1 MSDPSETP
9 MLRVRFLL
17 ILINTDKGV
26 FGTRQNLYDG
36 LNVIRAENYAG
47 KSQLVQS
54 IMYALGMEGMQ
65 GPSHAVPL
73 AHAMTDYL
81 EYKENGKEKTAK
93 VIDSMV
99 SLEIENGKGKFL
111 TVQRA
116 IAGDRNRHLMTV
128 YEGRAIT
135 KKEAL
140 STARDYYVRE
150 GGAATNELGF
160 HRRLKDF
167 IGWELPMAP
176 RFNEPECPLY
186 LETIFPLLYVEQ
198 KLGWG
203 RLPARYPTWLGI
215 RDVGRRTVEF
225 ILGLEAYATAIER
238 AAVNEEIKRLKR
250 DWSNARTQAERSGSA
265 IAGIVRGIPV
275 EPIASWP
282 PEVPPT
288 LSVMRDSKWVQIA
301 EYLTGLKSRLAE
313 LQNIE
318 VPSTAKAEPKLRAE
332 LPKLEADLAS
342 RERAIA
348 ALYEKFEADTSEA
361 ESLQQRL
368 DTINDDLRK
377 YKDLRK
383 VRRMG
388 SSDGPEIVTGHCPTC
403 HQELADSLLD
413 TGSKA
418 VPMTVDQNVSFYEEQ
433 IQLFTAVHGNAL
445 HAVQTTEKELRAQR
459 GQVAELRDRIRDIR
473 ETLVSASSS
482 PSVESISERI
492 RLQERVGRV
501 ATQQEV
507 FEEHIAELAQLAS
520 EWLDVQE
527 RLKKLPK
534 GALSENDEAKINQMQ
549 TSFQDQLT
557 EYKMGSLAVSG
568 VTISPSSYEPE
579 AASINLSADVSAS
592 DLIRVHWAY
601 LLALL
606 EVGTRPTGNHP
617 GLLIFDEPQ
626 QQSVEESAFR
636 EMLKHALGEKR
647 CQIIITTS
655 HERKSIGAYLEKIG
669 VKHVVEFGLDRIIQK
684 MP

>member
-1 MSDPSETP
+1 
-9 MLRVRFLL
+9 MLRVRHIL
-17 ILINTDKGV
+17 IHINTDKGV
-26 FGTRQNLYDG
+26 FGTRQNFADG
-36 LNVIRAENYAG
+36 LNVVRAENYAG

-73 AHAMTDYL
+73 AHALTDYL
-81 EYKENGKEKTAK
+81 EYKENGKEGKAK

-99 SLEIENGKGKFL
+99 SVEIENGKKQFL

-116 IAGDRNRHLMTV
+116 IAGDRNKHLMTV

-140 STARDYYVRE
+140 SSARDYYVRE

-167 IGWELPMAP
+167 IGWDLPMAP
-176 RFNEPECPLY
+176 RFNEPDCPLY
-186 LETIFPLLYVEQ
+186 LETLFPLFYVEQ

-225 ILGLEAYATAIER
+225 VLGLDAYATAIER
-238 AAVNEEIKRLKR
+238 TAVNEEIKRLKR
-250 DWSNARTQAERSGSA
+250 EWSSARTQAERSGSS

-288 LSVMRDSKWVQIA
+288 LSVMRDSKWVPIA
-301 EYLTGLKSRLAE
+301 EYLNGLKGRFTE

-318 VPSTAKAEPKLRAE
+318 VPSTEQAEPKIRAE
-332 LPKLEADLAS
+332 LTKLESDLAS

-348 ALYEKFEADTSEA
+348 ALYEKFETDSAEA
-361 ESLQQRL
+361 EALQQRL

-377 YKDLRK
+377 YRDLRK

-388 SSDGPEIVTGHCPTC
+388 SSDGPEVVNGHCPTC
-403 HQELADSLLD
+403 HQDLADSLLD
-413 TGSKA
+413 TGNKA

-433 IQLFTAVHGNAL
+433 IQLFTAVHGNAM
-445 HAVQTTEKELRAQR
+445 HSVQTAEKELRAQR
-459 GQVAELRDRIRDIR
+459 GQVAELRDRMRDIR

-482 PSVESISERI
+482 PSIEAISERI

-501 ATQQEV
+501 TTQQET
-507 FEEHIAELAQLAS
+507 FDENIAELAQLAT
-520 EWLDVQE
+520 EWFDVQE

-534 GALSENDEAKINQMQ
+534 GALSANDEAKINRMQ
-549 TSFQDQLT
+549 TSFQGQLGA
-557 EYKMGSLAVSG
+557 YKMGSLAVSG

-579 AASINLSADVSAS
+579 AESINLSADVSAS
-592 DLIRVHWAY
+592 DLIRLHWAY

-626 QQSVEESAFR
+626 QQSVEENAFR
-636 EMLKHALGEKR
+636 EMLRHAQGEKN

-655 HERKSIGAYLEKIG
+655 HERKTIGTYLEKIG
-669 VKHVVEFGLDRIIQK
+669 AKHVVEFGVDRIIQK

>member
-1 MSDPSETP
+1 

-17 ILINTDKGV
+17 IHINTDKGV
-26 FGTRQNLYDG
+26 FGTRQNFYDG

-238 AAVNEEIKRLKR
+238 AAVNEQIKRLKR
-250 DWSNARTQAERSGSA
+250 DWSNVRTQAERSGSA

-282 PEVPPT
+282 PEIPPT

-445 HAVQTTEKELRAQR
+445 HAVQTTERELRAQR

-482 PSVESISERI
+482 PSV
-492 RLQERVGRV
+492 
-501 ATQQEV
+501 
-507 FEEHIAELAQLAS
+507 
-520 EWLDVQE
+520 
-527 RLKKLPK
+527 
-534 GALSENDEAKINQMQ
+534 
-549 TSFQDQLT
+549 
-557 EYKMGSLAVSG
+557 
-568 VTISPSSYEPE
+568 
-579 AASINLSADVSAS
+579 
-592 DLIRVHWAY
+592 
-601 LLALL
+601 
-606 EVGTRPTGNHP
+606 
-617 GLLIFDEPQ
+617 
-626 QQSVEESAFR
+626 
-636 EMLKHALGEKR
+636 
-647 CQIIITTS
+647 
-655 HERKSIGAYLEKIG
+655 
-669 VKHVVEFGLDRIIQK
+669 
-684 MP
+684 

>member
-1 MSDPSETP
+1 
-9 MLRVRFLL
+9 MLRVRHLL
-17 ILINTDKGV
+17 IHINTDKGV
-26 FGTRQNLYDG
+26 FGTRQNFADG
-36 LNVIRAENYAG
+36 LNVVRAENYAG

-73 AHAMTDYL
+73 AHALTDYL
-81 EYKENGKEKTAK
+81 DYKEGTEKRKAK

-99 SLEIENGKGKFL
+99 SIEIENGKKQFL

-116 IAGDRNRHLMTV
+116 IAGDRNKHLMTV

-140 STARDYYVRE
+140 SSARDYYVRE
-150 GGAATNELGF
+150 SGAATNNLGF

-167 IGWELPMAP
+167 IGWDLPMAP
-176 RFNEPECPLY
+176 RFNDADCPLY
-186 LETIFPLLYVEQ
+186 LETLFPLFYVEQ

-225 ILGLEAYATAIER
+225 VLGLEAYATAIER

-250 DWSNARTQAERSGSA
+250 AWASARTQAERSGSA
-265 IAGIVRGIPV
+265 VAGIVRGIPV

-288 LSVMRDSKWVQIA
+288 LSVMRDSNWVLIT
-301 EYLTGLKSRLAE
+301 EYLNGLKGRFTE

-318 VPSTAKAEPKLRAE
+318 VPSTEQAEPKIRAE
-332 LPKLEADLAS
+332 LSKLESDLAS

-348 ALYEKFEADTSEA
+348 ALYEKFETENAEA
-361 ESLQQRL
+361 QALQQRL

-388 SSDGPEIVTGHCPTC
+388 SSDGPEVVNGHCPTC
-403 HQELADSLLD
+403 HQDLPDSLLD
-413 TGSKA
+413 TGNKA
-418 VPMTVDQNVSFYEEQ
+418 APMTVDQNVSFYEEQ
-433 IQLFTAVHGNAL
+433 IQLFAAVHSNVRRSVHSA
-445 HAVQTTEKELRAQR
+445 ERELRAPR

-482 PSVESISERI
+482 PSIEAISERI
-492 RLQERVGRV
+492 RLQERIGRV
-501 ATQQEV
+501 TTEQQMFDEN
-507 FEEHIAELAQLAS
+507 IAELAQLAT
-520 EWLDVQE
+520 EWLDVQD

-534 GALSENDEAKINQMQ
+534 GELSANDEAKINEMQ
-549 TSFQDQLT
+549 ASFQGQLG
-557 EYKMGSLAVSG
+557 EYKMGSLAVHG

-579 AASINLSADVSAS
+579 AESINLSADVSAS
-592 DLIRVHWAY
+592 DLIRLHWAY

-606 EVGTRPTGNHP
+606 EVGTGSTGNHP

-626 QQSVEESAFR
+626 QQSVEENAFR
-636 EMLKHALGEKR
+636 EMLRHAQGEKN

-655 HERKSIGAYLEKIG
+655 HERKTISTYLEKIG
-669 VKHVVEFGLDRIIQK
+669 VKHVVEFGTDRIIQK
-684 MP
+684 MA

>member
-1 MSDPSETP
+1 
-9 MLRVRFLL
+9 MLRVRHLL
-17 ILINTDKGV
+17 IHINTDKGV
-26 FGTRQNLYDG
+26 FGTRQNFADG
-36 LNVIRAENYAG
+36 LNVVRAENYAG

-73 AHAMTDYL
+73 AHALTDYL
-81 EYKENGKEKTAK
+81 EYKENGKEGKAK

-99 SLEIENGKGKFL
+99 SVEIENGKKQFL

-116 IAGDRNRHLMTV
+116 IAGDRNKHLMTV

-140 STARDYYVRE
+140 SSARDYYVRE

-167 IGWELPMAP
+167 IGWDLPTAP
-176 RFNEPECPLY
+176 RFNEPDCPLY
-186 LETIFPLLYVEQ
+186 LETLFPLFYVEQ

-225 ILGLEAYATAIER
+225 VLGLDAYATAIER
-238 AAVNEEIKRLKR
+238 TAVNEEIKRLKR
-250 DWSNARTQAERSGSA
+250 EWSSARTQAERSGSS

-288 LSVMRDSKWVQIA
+288 LSVMRDSKWVPIS
-301 EYLTGLKSRLAE
+301 EYLNGLKGRFTE

-318 VPSTAKAEPKLRAE
+318 VPSTEQAEPKIRAE
-332 LPKLEADLAS
+332 LTKLESDLAS

-348 ALYEKFEADTSEA
+348 ALYEKFETDSAEA
-361 ESLQQRL
+361 EALQQRL

-377 YKDLRK
+377 YRDLRK

-388 SSDGPEIVTGHCPTC
+388 SSDGPEVVNGHCPTC
-403 HQELADSLLD
+403 HQDLADSLLD
-413 TGSKA
+413 TGNKA

-433 IQLFTAVHGNAL
+433 IQLFAAVHGNAM
-445 HAVQTTEKELRAQR
+445 HSVQTAEKELRAQR

-482 PSVESISERI
+482 PSIEAIS
-492 RLQERVGRV
+492 
-501 ATQQEV
+501 
-507 FEEHIAELAQLAS
+507 
-520 EWLDVQE
+520 D
-527 RLKKLPK
+527 
-534 GALSENDEAKINQMQ
+534 
-549 TSFQDQLT
+549 
-557 EYKMGSLAVSG
+557 
-568 VTISPSSYEPE
+568 
-579 AASINLSADVSAS
+579 
-592 DLIRVHWAY
+592 
-601 LLALL
+601 
-606 EVGTRPTGNHP
+606 
-617 GLLIFDEPQ
+617 
-626 QQSVEESAFR
+626 
-636 EMLKHALGEKR
+636 
-647 CQIIITTS
+647 C
-655 HERKSIGAYLEKIG
+655 
-669 VKHVVEFGLDRIIQK
+669 
-684 MP
+684 

>member
-1 MSDPSETP
+1 
-9 MLRVRFLL
+9 MLRVRHLL
-17 ILINTDKGV
+17 IHINTDKGV
-26 FGTRQNLYDG
+26 FGTRQNFHDG

-73 AHAMTDYL
+73 AHALTDYL
-81 EYKENGKEKTAK
+81 EYKEGAKELKAK

-99 SLEIENGKGKFL
+99 SLEIENGNGKFL

-116 IAGDRNRHLMTV
+116 IAGERNRHLMTV

-140 STARDYYVRE
+140 GTARDYYVRE

-167 IGWELPMAP
+167 IGWDLPMAP
-176 RFNEPECPLY
+176 RFNDTDCPLY

-203 RLPARYPTWLGI
+203 RLPARYPTWLAI

-238 AAVNEEIKRLKR
+238 AAVTEEIKRLKR

-265 IAGIVRGIPV
+265 VAGIVRGIPV

-288 LSVMRDSKWVQIA
+288 LSVMRESKWVPIS
-301 EYLTGLKSRLAE
+301 EYLNGLKGRLSE

-318 VPSTAKAEPKLRAE
+318 VPSTEKAEPKLRAE
-332 LPKLEADLAS
+332 LPKLESDLAS

-388 SSDGPEIVTGHCPTC
+388 SSDSPEVVTGHCPTC

-418 VPMTVDQNVSFYEEQ
+418 LPMTVDQNVSFYEEQ
-433 IQLFTAVHGNAL
+433 IQLFTAVHSNAL
-445 HAVQTTEKELRAQR
+445 HSVQATEKELRAQR

-482 PSVESISERI
+482 PSVEAISERI

-501 ATQQEV
+501 GTQQEV
-507 FEEHIAELAQLAS
+507 FDEHIAELAQLAT

-534 GALSENDEAKINQMQ
+534 GALSENDQAKLNLMQ
-549 TSFQDQLT
+549 KSFQDQLA
-557 EYKMGSLAVSG
+557 EYKMGSLAVSE

-592 DLIRVHWAY
+592 DLIRLHWAY

-626 QQSVEESAFR
+626 QQSVEETAFR
-636 EMLKHALGEKR
+636 EMLRHAQGEKR

-655 HERKSIGAYLEKIG
+655 HERKTIGTYLEKIG
-669 VKHVVEFGLDRIIQK
+669 VKHIVEFGLDRILQK

>member
-1 MSDPSETP
+1 
-9 MLRVRFLL
+9 MLRVRHLL
-17 ILINTDKGV
+17 IHINTDKGV
-26 FGTRQNLYDG
+26 FGTRQNFVDG
-36 LNVIRAENYAG
+36 LNVVRAENYAG

-73 AHAMTDYL
+73 AHALTDYL
-81 EYKENGKEKTAK
+81 EYKEGSKGMKAK

-99 SLEIENGKGKFL
+99 SIEIENGRKQFL

-116 IAGDRNRHLMTV
+116 IAGDRNKHLMTV

-135 KKEAL
+135 KKEAV
-140 STARDYYVRE
+140 SSARDYYVRE

-176 RFNEPECPLY
+176 RFNEPDCPLY
-186 LETIFPLLYVEQ
+186 LETLFPLFYVEQ

-225 ILGLEAYATAIER
+225 VLGLEAYATAIER

-250 DWSNARTQAERSGSA
+250 EWASARTQAERSGSA

-288 LSVMRDSKWVQIA
+288 LSVMRDSKWVLIT
-301 EYLTGLKSRLAE
+301 EYLNGLKGRFTE

-318 VPSTAKAEPKLRAE
+318 VPSTEKAEPKIRAE
-332 LPKLEADLAS
+332 LAKLESDLAS

-348 ALYEKFEADTSEA
+348 ALYEKFEADSAEA
-361 ESLQQRL
+361 EALQQRL
-368 DTINDDLRK
+368 ATINDDLRK

-388 SSDGPEIVTGHCPTC
+388 SSDGPEVVSGQCPTC
-403 HQELADSLLD
+403 HQDLADSLLD
-413 TGSKA
+413 TGNKA

-433 IQLFTAVHGNAL
+433 IQLFTAVHSNAL
-445 HAVQTTEKELRAQR
+445 HSVQTTEKELRAQR
-459 GQVAELRDRIRDIR
+459 AQVAERRERIRDIR

-482 PSVESISERI
+482 PSIEAISERI
-492 RLQERVGRV
+492 RLQERIGRV
-501 ATQQEV
+501 TTQQET
-507 FEEHIAELAQLAS
+507 FDENIAELAQLAT

-534 GALSENDEAKINQMQ
+534 GALSANDEAKINQMQ
-549 TSFQDQLT
+549 TSFQSQLG

-579 AASINLSADVSAS
+579 AESINLSADVSAS
-592 DLIRVHWAY
+592 DLIRLHWAY

-626 QQSVEESAFR
+626 QQSVEENAFR
-636 EMLKHALGEKR
+636 EMLRHAQGEKH

-655 HERKSIGAYLEKIG
+655 HERKTIGTYLEKIG
-669 VKHVVEFGLDRIIQK
+669 VKHVVEFGTDRIIQK
-684 MP
+684 MS

>member
-1 MSDPSETP
+1 M
-9 MLRVRFLL
+9 
-17 ILINTDKGV
+17 
-26 FGTRQNLYDG
+26 
-36 LNVIRAENYAG
+36 
-47 KSQLVQS
+47 QS

-73 AHAMTDYL
+73 AHALTDYL
-81 EYKENGKEKTAK
+81 EYKESGKEGKAK

-99 SLEIENGKGKFL
+99 SVEIENGKHEFL

-116 IAGDRNRHLMTV
+116 IAGDRNKHLMTV

-140 STARDYYVRE
+140 SSARDYYVRE

-167 IGWELPMAP
+167 IGWDLPMAP
-176 RFNEPECPLY
+176 RFNEPDCPLY

-238 AAVNEEIKRLKR
+238 AAVNDEIKRLKR
-250 DWSNARTQAERSGSA
+250 EWASARTQAERSGSA

-288 LSVMRDSKWVQIA
+288 LSVMRDSKWVPIA
-301 EYLTGLKSRLAE
+301 EYLNGLKGRFTE

-318 VPSTAKAEPKLRAE
+318 VPSTEKAEPKIRAE
-332 LPKLEADLAS
+332 LSKLESDLAS

-348 ALYEKFEADTSEA
+348 ALYEKFETDSGEA
-361 ESLQQRL
+361 EALQQRL

-388 SSDGPEIVTGHCPTC
+388 SSDGPEVVNGHCPTC
-403 HQELADSLLD
+403 HQDLADSLLD
-413 TGSKA
+413 TGNKA

-433 IQLFTAVHGNAL
+433 IQLFAAVHGNAI
-445 HAVQTTEKELRAQR
+445 HSVQTAEKELRAQR
-459 GQVAELRDRIRDIR
+459 GQVAELRERIRDIR

-482 PSVESISERI
+482 PSIEAISERI
-492 RLQERVGRV
+492 RLQERIGRV
-501 ATQQEV
+501 TTQQQMFDEN
-507 FEEHIAELAQLAS
+507 IAELAQLAT

-534 GALSENDEAKINQMQ
+534 GALSASDEAKINLLQK
-549 TSFQDQLT
+549 SFQQQLT
-557 EYKMGSLAVSG
+557 QYKMGSLAVAD
-568 VTISPSSYEPE
+568 VQISPGNYEPE
-579 AASINLSADVSAS
+579 VDGVNLSADVSAS
-592 DLIRVHWAY
+592 DLIRLHWAY
-601 LLALL
+601 LLGLL
-606 EVGTRPTGNHP
+606 EVGTRTTGNHP

-626 QQSVEESAFR
+626 QQSVEENAFR
-636 EMLKHALGEKR
+636 EMLRHAQGEKN

-655 HERKSIGAYLEKIG
+655 HERKTIGTYLEKIG
-669 VKHVVEFGLDRIIQK
+669 VKHVAEFGTDRIIQK

>member
-1 MSDPSETP
+1 
-9 MLRVRFLL
+9 MLRVRHLL
-17 ILINTDKGV
+17 IHINTDKGV
-26 FGTRQNLYDG
+26 FGTRQNFADG

-73 AHAMTDYL
+73 AHALTDYL
-81 EYKENGKEKTAK
+81 EYKESGKEGKAK

-99 SLEIENGKGKFL
+99 SVEIENGKHEFL

-116 IAGDRNRHLMTV
+116 IAGDRNKHLMTV

-140 STARDYYVRE
+140 SSARDYYVRE

-167 IGWELPMAP
+167 IGWDLPMAP
-176 RFNEPECPLY
+176 RFNEPDCPLY

-238 AAVNEEIKRLKR
+238 AAVNDEIKRLKR
-250 DWSNARTQAERSGSA
+250 EWASARTQAERSGSA

-288 LSVMRDSKWVQIA
+288 LSVMRDSKWVPIA
-301 EYLTGLKSRLAE
+301 EYLNGLKGRFTE

-318 VPSTAKAEPKLRAE
+318 VPSTEKAEPKIRAE
-332 LPKLEADLAS
+332 LSKLESDLAS

-348 ALYEKFEADTSEA
+348 ALYEKFETDSGEA
-361 ESLQQRL
+361 EALQQRL

-388 SSDGPEIVTGHCPTC
+388 SSDGPEVVNGHCPTC
-403 HQELADSLLD
+403 HQDLADSLLD
-413 TGSKA
+413 TGNKA

-433 IQLFTAVHGNAL
+433 IQLFAAVHGNAI
-445 HAVQTTEKELRAQR
+445 HSVQTAEKELRAQR
-459 GQVAELRDRIRDIR
+459 GQVAELRERIRDIR

-482 PSVESISERI
+482 PSIEAISERI
-492 RLQERVGRV
+492 RLQERIGRV
-501 ATQQEV
+501 TTQQQMFDEN
-507 FEEHIAELAQLAS
+507 IAELAQLAT

-534 GALSENDEAKINQMQ
+534 GALSASDEAKINLLQK
-549 TSFQDQLT
+549 SFQQQLT
-557 EYKMGSLAVSG
+557 QYKMGSLAVAD
-568 VTISPSSYEPE
+568 VQISPGNYEPE
-579 AASINLSADVSAS
+579 VDGVNLSADVSAS
-592 DLIRVHWAY
+592 DLIRLHWAY
-601 LLALL
+601 LLGLL
-606 EVGTRPTGNHP
+606 EVGTRTTGNHP

-626 QQSVEESAFR
+626 QQSVEENAFR
-636 EMLKHALGEKR
+636 EMLRHAQGEKN

-655 HERKSIGAYLEKIG
+655 HERKTIGTYLEKIG
-669 VKHVVEFGLDRIIQK
+669 VKHVAEFGTDRIIQK